1 MEDKIYLTGQ
11 VSLGYFSKE
20 RIRREQ
26 ISNAVVPNAKKLI
39 SRSLGGD
46 SSYLIDTIQVFYQG
60 VLLSTTSVVVT
71 YPTIDKVSFTAVFPV
86 DSFSGNLDRLLL
98 VNSTHGTFSEVTGL
112 TQEKSPT
119 ELLTVTW
126 TITPN

>member
-98 VNSTHGTFSEVTGL
+98 VNSTHGTFSEVTRL